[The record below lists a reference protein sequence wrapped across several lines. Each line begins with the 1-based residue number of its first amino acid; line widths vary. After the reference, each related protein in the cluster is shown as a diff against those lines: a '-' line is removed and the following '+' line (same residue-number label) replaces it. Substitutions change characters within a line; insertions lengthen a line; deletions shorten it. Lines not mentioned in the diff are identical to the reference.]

1 MDAAPAGSSAKVAFR
16 IKFGNL
22 IAAVQERLPRR
33 NLCFACFALCIFHE
47 ERRQTSLLSDSAYS
61 LRGGE
66 RELLKPAELKRPFH
80 HSVLAYEPFNP
91 GRSERR
97 SERRYSHSRRRRAVP
112 SGRPKCFMR
121 AKHS

>member
-91 GRSERR
+91 GRAGGGASDDTVTAAA
-97 SERRYSHSRRRRAVP
+97 AVP